1 MFEICNAQILSL
13 QVLLLMLDL
22 CFNIATPLFFWSN
35 TAQLMLFAIQD
46 TCIVMALIILFLTIF
61 TTHVFQAGLIMVLF
75 KRFQYTVWAWLIY
88 LVLSLTFHICSL
100 QYRNGREYEISFGP
114 GLVAVYTIHRL
125 CAVIYYHLYKRSA
138 LIITDP
144 KYQSFSYLKE
154 LSGKS

>member
-1 MFEICNAQILSL
+1 LTKEMFEICNAQILSL

-22 CFNIATPLFFWSN
+22 CFNITTPLFFWSN
-35 TAQLMLFAIQD
+35 TAQLMLIQD
-46 TCIVMALIILFLTIF
+46 TCTVMALIILFLTIF

-114 GLVAVYTIHRL
+114 G
-125 CAVIYYHLYKRSA
+125 AVIYYHLYKRSA